1 MIAPAAE
8 IGGLGELEIPIA
20 PPLPDRLAAELQESA
35 DFLRGPPFVGFGRIV
50 RRGLGAALSVWGRG
64 GGAAGFRAVGLF
76 ATGGTA
82 RVRSGGIVAL
92 TRPTPL
98 ALDADGAPAAP
109 NKSLWR
115 GSTCATL
122 VRERN
127 AGRVASIAALIA
139 ILFRHHAAQN

>member
-50 RRGLGAALSVWGRG
+50 RRGA
-64 GGAAGFRAVGLF
+64 
-76 ATGGTA
+76 
-82 RVRSGGIVAL
+82 
-92 TRPTPL
+92 
-98 ALDADGAPAAP
+98 
-109 NKSLWR
+109 WR
-115 GSTCATL
+115 GSKRLGAWRRRRRFQSSWLICDRRHGTRPFWRHRRVDASYAFSARRRRRACGPEQIALARIDVRHL